1 MTKFEVIRS
10 ITDVDKFSDIIFDMV
25 KTTKSAEQLTQVL
38 SEKLTEK
45 GLQTIMSVA
54 QSGNYPLSLDGIQ

>member
-10 ITDVDKFSDIIFDMV
+10 ITDVSKFTEVVFDIV
-25 KTTKSAEQLTQVL
+25 NTTESAEQLKEVL
-38 SEKLTEK
+38 SEQLTKE

-54 QSGNYPLSLDGIQ
+54 QSGNYPLSLDGMQ